1 MIRVLPETHKFLC
14 AYLFFWV
21 IWDHPAQGVVFSKTK
36 ARSVVEP
43 NEPAILAP
51 EVVWWMMTG

>member
-1 MIRVLPETHKFLC
+1 MIHVLPATHKLLC

-21 IWDHPAQGVVFSKTK
+21 IWDYPAQGGVFSKTK
-36 ARSVVEP
+36 ACSVVEP
-43 NEPAILAP
+43 DEPAILAT